1 MEQPHSPLSCPV
13 ISAKILGRCI
23 KRLSETSE
31 KEMMAGKWRED
42 QPSKTER
49 WTWPGVCWL
58 VLSSHIA
65 QLRLGKGQI
74 PELTSSHRARVEGD
88 GGGGGKGGGGGVT
101 RSHLYMTKRPKKRT
115 YRTGRPRKT
124 YLLLSLHIT
133 PPDSP
138 DGGISSSHEVT

>member
-88 GGGGGKGGGGGVT
+88 VGGGVRGVGEFHKKPSLYDQRT
-101 RSHLYMTKRPKKRT
+101 RKEVLQNRQTEEN
-115 YRTGRPRKT
+115 
-124 YLLLSLHIT
+124 LLASF
-133 PPDSP
+133 SP
-138 DGGISSSHEVT
+138 YNPSRFP